1 MIRRM
6 SEQAIRNQIEE
17 SIAAKRSIPVAGL
30 AQAAELLVEVLSSG
44 RRVLLAG
51 NGGSAGD
58 AQHIAA
64 EWVGRYLRERR
75 PFPAIALTVNTSTLT
90 AIGNDYGFD
99 QVFSRQVE
107 AFGQAGDALIAIST
121 SGQSENLILA
131 MKKARELG
139 IHTIGFTGRD
149 GGRMKELSDIHLCVP
164 SSSTPRIQECHIL
177 MGHILCELTEARLAD
192 A

>member
-6 SEQAIRNQIEE
+6 SEAAIRSQIEE
-17 SIAAKRSIPVAGL
+17 SIAAKRGIPVAGL
-30 AQAAELLVEVLSSG
+30 AQAAELLVGVLSTG
-44 RRVLLAG
+44 KRVLLAG

-90 AIGNDYGFD
+90 AIGNDYGYD

-121 SGQSENLILA
+121 SGQSENLIGA
-131 MKKARELG
+131 MQKARELG

-149 GGRMKELSDIHLCVP
+149 GGRMKALSDVHLCVP